1 MDDERLHTVYLGLG
15 SNLGD
20 RHQILS
26 AACQEIEK
34 LIGTIVR
41 QSAFLESEPWGFR
54 SEHRFLNAVVCCETQ
69 LSPRA
74 LLTTTQRIERSLGR
88 THKSVDGI
96 YHDRTIDIDI
106 LLYDHLTVCAPDL
119 RIPHPLILQRPFVWQ
134 PLLEILQ

>member
-1 MDDERLHTVYLGLG
+1 MTDHIVYLGLG

-20 RHQILS
+20 RHQILLS
-26 AACQEIEK
+26 ACQEIEK
-34 LIGTIVR
+34 LIGPIVR
-41 QSAFLESEPWGFR
+41 QSAFLESEPWGFC
-54 SEHRFLNAVVCCETQ
+54 SDNRFLNAVVCCETE

-74 LLTTTQRIERSLGR
+74 LLWTTQQIERSLGR
-88 THKSVDGI
+88 TRKSVDGI